1 MKPISTSFL
10 IAFLFLLISNLAFSQ
25 QAQLQPLWKDG
36 IPNNPVNYS
45 QELVRTA
52 DVNESSPSQMNRVFS
67 QVSEPEYIIY
77 KAVESRNQ
85 HVGIVICPGGG
96 FRDVWFDREGVDFA
110 LWLADKGITS
120 LVLKYRTFNKDAD
133 GFKLE
138 RDKFNPEVYAD
149 AKQAIY
155 ILKSKADELGIDT
168 NKIGI
173 GGFSAGGALSL
184 MATLEIFQDRLPE
197 YAEHTKNTTPDFACL
212 IYPGIADPFYKAVG
226 KKRPVPPVFMVN
238 GAEDVKTPALR
249 CLKLYETLLENDVKA
264 ELHIY
269 GKGGHGFDS
278 GIGRG
283 YAVET
288 WQNGFIAWLK
298 DMGFLT

>member
-1 MKPISTSFL
+1 
-10 IAFLFLLISNLAFSQ
+10 
-25 QAQLQPLWKDG
+25 
-36 IPNNPVNYS
+36 
-45 QELVRTA
+45 
-52 DVNESSPSQMNRVFS
+52 MNRVFS

-173 GGFSAGGALSL
+173 GGFFGGWCSFAYGNARNISRSLARICRTYKKYSSRFCMFNLS
-184 MATLEIFQDRLPE
+184 R
-197 YAEHTKNTTPDFACL
+197 NC
-212 IYPGIADPFYKAVG
+212 
-226 KKRPVPPVFMVN
+226 R
-238 GAEDVKTPALR
+238 
-249 CLKLYETLLENDVKA
+249 
-264 ELHIY
+264 
-269 GKGGHGFDS
+269 S
-278 GIGRG
+278 
-283 YAVET
+283 
-288 WQNGFIAWLK
+288 
-298 DMGFLT
+298 FL